1 MKGNQMSDAEILNAR
16 IDKLEMHVAHQDQTI
31 EDLQKV
37 VSDLWTEI
45 ERLTRKLAALGVRLE
60 AVEERTDTAAP
71 VEPPPPHY

>member
-1 MKGNQMSDAEILNAR
+1 MSEMELLR
-16 IDKLEMHVAHQDQTI
+16 TRLDKLEIHAAHQEQMI

-37 VSDLWTEI
+37 ANDQWNEI

-60 AVEERTDTAAP
+60 AVEERTDSPAP

>member
-1 MKGNQMSDAEILNAR
+1 MSDTERLSAR
-16 IDKLEMHVAHQDQTI
+16 IDKLEMHAAHQEQAI

-37 VSDLWTEI
+37 VADQWSEI

-60 AVEERTDTAAP
+60 AVEERTDGPAP